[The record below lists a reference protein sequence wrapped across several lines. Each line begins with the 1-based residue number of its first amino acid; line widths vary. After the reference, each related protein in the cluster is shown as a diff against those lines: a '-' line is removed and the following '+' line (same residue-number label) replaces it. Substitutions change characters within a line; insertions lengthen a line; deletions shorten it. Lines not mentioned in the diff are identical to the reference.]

1 MERIEN
7 VYYQK
12 RRFTETSKLHR
23 YLAVKCRGYISI
35 RIKDYNLY
43 EVLIALK
50 KVITSD
56 RLYDPQ
62 NPTVILCDDL
72 LEDVLEVKALHVS
85 EIKDHV
91 IKQLFLVDETLEPPP
106 TPTNNGPSYTLTP
119 ANGDSFI
126 LPSWASTSANAVV
139 ARMNALPDF
148 DTEGMYC
155 IKPEF
160 LKVIRKV
167 EGVNQEQTI
176 FYYKEITSIL
186 SRYIMSNKNRF
197 FDSRNIRVALVED
210 DQLGLAFGVKA
221 FARSQVTSLL
231 RAQLIPYKESVNEK
245 SKNVFVQ
252 TENIVASTSN
262 ADSTPVE
269 KSENEFIQTEI
280 IVAST
285 SNAPVNETTI
295 YDSNESDDDLIE
307 NSHTIEFEVDN
318 GTEDECKSNKN
329 CSDDDSDVEEILVN
343 TVSEQN
349 IIESEYWGD
358 FESGSEASEIS
369 VKTLKKEWKC
379 ITCMEPT
386 NPYMRYCSMCWEDR
400 KNWIPNRI
408 KPLRRKR
415 SKDEKNV
422 SPNKKVRIVSEELFK
437 SQKDASN
444 LCTMCYIRPK
454 DACFVHG
461 QCSHQV
467 SCYPCAKKIVN
478 RRESCPVCRRK
489 IEKIVKNFI
498 Y

>member
-1 MERIEN
+1 MEGN

-12 RRFTETSKLHR
+12 RRFTDTSKLHR

-35 RIKDYNLY
+35 SRKDYNLY
-43 EVLIALK
+43 EVLLALK

-62 NPTVILCDDL
+62 NPTVVLCDDL
-72 LEDVLEVKALHVS
+72 LEDVLEVKAIHVS
-85 EIKDHV
+85 EIKDQV
-91 IKQLFLVDETLEPPP
+91 CKQLFLLEDALEHPT
-106 TPTNNGPSYTLTP
+106 TPTNDGPSYTLTL
-119 ANGDSFI
+119 ANGDSFA
-126 LPSWASTSANAVV
+126 LPSWASISANAVV

-148 DTEGMYC
+148 DIEGMYC

-160 LKVIRKV
+160 LKVLRKV
-167 EGVNQEQTI
+167 EGVNQEQTV
-176 FYYKEITSIL
+176 FYYKEVTSIL

-197 FDSRNIRVALVED
+197 FDSRNIRVALVEG

-231 RAQLIPYKESVNEK
+231 RAQLTPYKECIIEK
-245 SKNVFVQ
+245 SEIKFIH
-252 TENIVASTSN
+252 TENIVA
-262 ADSTPVE
+262 STPVE
-269 KSENEFIQTEI
+269 KSENEFIHTEN

-285 SNAPVNETTI
+285 SNAPVDETII
-295 YDSNESDDDLIE
+295 YDSCASSDESNDDLIE
-307 NSHTIEFEVDN
+307 NAHTIEFEVDN
-318 GTEDECKSNKN
+318 GTEDECENNKN
-329 CSDDDSDVEEILVN
+329 CSDDDSEVEDILVKTVTSEKN
-343 TVSEQN
+343 T
-349 IIESEYWGD
+349 IESEYWGD

-369 VKTLKKEWKC
+369 VETTKKEWKC
-379 ITCMEPT
+379 ITCMEPN

-408 KPLRRKR
+408 KPRRRKR
-415 SKDEKNV
+415 QMVEKNV
-422 SPNKKVRIVSEELFK
+422 PPNKKARNVSEESFK
-437 SQKDASN
+437 FQKDVSN

-467 SCYPCAKKIVN
+467 ACYPCAKKIVN
-478 RRESCPVCRRK
+478 RHESCPVCRRK